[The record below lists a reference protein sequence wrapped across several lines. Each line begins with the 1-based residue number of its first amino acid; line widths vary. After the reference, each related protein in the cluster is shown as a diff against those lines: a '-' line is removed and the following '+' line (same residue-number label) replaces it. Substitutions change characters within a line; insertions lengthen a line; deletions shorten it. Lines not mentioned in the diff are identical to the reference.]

1 VPETRRSIVTLTTDF
16 GTADH
21 FVSSMKA
28 AILDVYPD
36 VQIVDIT
43 HEIPAHDIVSA
54 AFTLREAT
62 RIFPNRTVHL
72 AVVDPGVGTA
82 RRPIAVSADNQYFI
96 GPDNGIFSQ
105 IYEADPD
112 FHVYHITATHYMR
125 ENPHPTFHGRDIF
138 APSAAQLARGNDI
151 ENFGPPVEDPVKV
164 EQAKPKVTADG
175 QIKATV
181 VHIDR
186 FGNLVTGI
194 SQGALAN
201 LMKKLSK
208 TQIKGTGK
216 AAGATELHKTYGDV
230 QKGSAVL
237 LFNSSNHLE
246 LAANQGRAC
255 DLLGL
260 KTGDLVELQLF

>member
-1 VPETRRSIVTLTTDF
+1 MAETRRPIITLTTDF

-21 FVSSMKA
+21 YVSSMKA
-28 AILDVYPD
+28 AILEVYSD

-43 HEIPAHDIVSA
+43 HELPVHDIVSA

-62 RIFPNRTVHL
+62 RLFPTRTVHV

-82 RRPIAVSADNQYFI
+82 RRPIAVSSDNQYFV

-105 IYEADPD
+105 IYEADVNH
-112 FHVYHITATHYMR
+112 HVYHITATHYMR

-138 APSAAQLARGNDI
+138 APSAAQLARGIDI
-151 ENFGPPVEDPVKV
+151 ENFGELVEDPVKV

-181 VHIDR
+181 VHVDR
-186 FGNLVTGI
+186 FGNLITGI
-194 SQGALAN
+194 SQGAMQT
-201 LMKKLSK
+201 LMERLGKTKL
-208 TQIKGTGK
+208 KGAGK
-216 AAGATELHKTYGDV
+216 AAGATELRKTYGDV
-230 QKGSAVL
+230 PKGSPVL
-237 LFNSSNHLE
+237 IFNSSNHLE
-246 LAANQGRAC
+246 LAANQARAC

-260 KTGDLVELQLF
+260 KAGDLVELQLF